1 MNNHKE
7 PFEDR
12 IKGRFARRKGAAL
25 TWSGY

>member
-7 PFEDR
+7 PFENR
-12 IKGRFARRKGAAL
+12 TKGCYARRKGAAL